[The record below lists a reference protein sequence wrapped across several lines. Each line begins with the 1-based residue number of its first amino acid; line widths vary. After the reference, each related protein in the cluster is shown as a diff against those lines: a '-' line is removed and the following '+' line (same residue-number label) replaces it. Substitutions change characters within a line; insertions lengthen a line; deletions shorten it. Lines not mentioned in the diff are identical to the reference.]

1 MNVLIVDDEPLAR
14 DRLRR
19 MLEQV
24 DGCSPLEEEGRNGL
38 EAVELA
44 QKHNPDVVL
53 MDIRMPNM
61 NGLEAARHLCE
72 MECPPAVIFCTA
84 YGEYALEAFDVQ
96 AVGYLLKPVKQS
108 ALVQALQNAKKTN
121 RSQLN
126 AINQFRPGEQPGK
139 RSHISAKT
147 YKGVEL
153 IPLNEVRYFIAD
165 NKYVTVNHTKG
176 EVLIDE
182 TLKELETEFEG
193 AFVRIHRNA
202 LVAKGA
208 IEGMSRN
215 DQGGYEVRLK
225 GVDEPLLISRRHV
238 AGMRKLLQTL

>member
-19 MLEQV
+19 MVEFI
-24 DGCSPLEEEGRNGL
+24 DGYSPLDEEGRSGV

-44 QKHNPDVVL
+44 HQLNPDLVL

-84 YGEYALEAFDVQ
+84 YGEYALDAFEVQ
-96 AVGYLLKPVKQS
+96 AVGYLLKPVKQE
-108 ALVQALQNAKKTN
+108 ALEQALKNAKKTN

-126 AINQFRPGEQPGK
+126 AINQFRPGDQPNL

-153 IPLNEVRYFIAD
+153 IPLNDVRYFIAD
-165 NKYVTVNHTKG
+165 NKYVTVSHTKG

-202 LVAKGA
+202 LIAKNA

-215 DQGGYEVRLK
+215 DQGGYEVHLK
-225 GVDEPLLISRRHV
+225 DVSEPLQISRRHV
-238 AGMRKLLQTL
+238 AAMRKLLQTL